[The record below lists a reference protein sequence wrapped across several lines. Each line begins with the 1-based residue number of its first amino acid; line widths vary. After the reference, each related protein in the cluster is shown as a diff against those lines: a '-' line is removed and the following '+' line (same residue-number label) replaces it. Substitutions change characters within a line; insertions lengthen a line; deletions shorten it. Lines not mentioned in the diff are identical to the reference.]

1 MSAVFLCSILSQY
14 IYVCCVSVQYLE
26 SVHPLMD
33 EEQYSRMEKLAK
45 EFENGLG
52 RKLQRYLILK
62 SWWAANYVS
71 VGCSLSLSLL
81 VWWSQVMANSHQ
93 ASKEDWQTDR

>member
-14 IYVCCVSVQYLE
+14 IYVYCVSVQYLE

-33 EEQYSRMEKLAK
+33 EEQYSRMEKLAE

-71 VGCSLSLSLL
+71 VGCSLSLF
-81 VWWSQVMANSHQ
+81 VWSQVMANSHQ
-93 ASKEDWQTDR
+93 ASKEDRQTDR